1 VQNTARRT
9 KIIVSADGTGLVSQA
24 GVLLLAEAARVT
36 GLGQG
41 LSGGLAR
48 WRAPRAV
55 HDPGKILTD
64 LAVTLALGGDCLAD
78 VAVLR
83 AQPELCGP
91 VASDP
96 VISRLVAALAADA
109 PRALRVI
116 RKARAAARERA
127 WTLAGERAPGA
138 DGSLIPV
145 DLDATI
151 VLAHSEK
158 EKAAPTWKKTFGFH
172 PLAAFA
178 DHGAGAGGEPLA
190 ILLRA
195 GNAGSNTAAEHI
207 AVTKLALA
215 QLPRPA
221 RRRVL
226 IRTDSGGGTHEFL
239 AWLASPGRRLHYSIG
254 MTVTEEMQEAILQLP
269 DRVWEP
275 AYDAGGE
282 VRPGAWVAELT
293 GLLDLAGWPAGM
305 RMIARKERPHPG
317 AQLRF
322 TDIDGHRFTCFAT
335 DASRG
340 QLADLELR
348 HRRRARCEDRIRNAK
363 DTGLRNL
370 PLHGFAQNQ
379 IWCELVAM
387 ASELLAWIQMLTLDG
402 PARAWEPKRL
412 RLRLFSAAGRLARG
426 GRRLRLRLAATW
438 PGAAQL
444 TAAITRLQAFA
455 PG

>member
-1 VQNTARRT
+1 VKNTGLRS
-9 KIIVSADGTGLVSQA
+9 KITVSADGKGLVSQA
-24 GVLLLAEAARVT
+24 GGLLLAEALQVT

-41 LSGGLAR
+41 LSGALTR

-55 HDPGKILTD
+55 HDPGKIIAD
-64 LAVTLALGGDCLAD
+64 LAMALGLGGDCLAD

-83 AQPELCGP
+83 AQPELAGP

-96 VISRLVAALAADA
+96 VISRLISALAADA
-109 PRALRVI
+109 PRALRAI
-116 RKARAAARERA
+116 RKARAAARGRA
-127 WTLAGERAPGA
+127 WALAGERAPGA

-178 DHGAGAGGEPLA
+178 DHGAAAGGEPLA
-190 ILLRA
+190 IVLRP
-195 GNAGSNTAAEHI
+195 GNAGPDAAAEHI
-207 AVTKLALA
+207 EVTRLALA
-215 QLPRPA
+215 QLPRRA

-254 MTVTEEMQEAILQLP
+254 MTITGEMQQAILQLP
-269 DRVWEP
+269 DRIWEP
-275 AYDAGGE
+275 AYDAGGQA
-282 VRPGAWVAELT
+282 RPGAWVAELT
-293 GLLDLAGWPAGM
+293 GLLDLAGWPEGM
-305 RMIARKERPHPG
+305 RVIVRKERPHPG

-322 TDIDGHRFTCFAT
+322 TDIGGHRFTAFAT
-335 DASRG
+335 DAWRG

-370 PLHGFAQNQ
+370 PLHGFNQNQ

-387 ASELLAWIQMLTLDG
+387 ACELLAWMQMLALDG

-412 RLRLFSAAGRLARG
+412 RLRMFSAAGRLVCS

-438 PGAAQL
+438 PWASQL
-444 TAAITRLQAFA
+444 TTAITRLQAFA